1 MAETTAPK
9 KRGRPKGSGNKS
21 VMLPEE
27 RYMKRND
34 QEYGATEEYK
44 PGDNSRVIRHFMTLR
59 KLPEIDI
66 DDAKAVDDRV
76 WEYMEQCEADDV
88 KPTVE
93 GLAIALH
100 TTRNALCNWQN
111 GVYRKDSGHRDTIKS
126 AVQMINGITA
136 VNLYEGKTNP
146 AAGIF
151 LLKNNAG
158 YTDVQQLTVEAK
170 QQEFEERKM
179 SDVLEEYDDIPEAE

>member
-1 MAETTAPK
+1 MAEATAPK

-88 KPTVE
+88 KPTIE

-100 TTRNALCNWQN
+100 VSRATLCNWN
-111 GVYRKDSGHRDTIKS
+111 TGATRKESGHFDTIKS
-126 AVQMINGITA
+126 AVQMVNGITA

-170 QQEFEERKM
+170 QPEFEERKM
-179 SDVLEEYDDIPEAE
+179 SDVLEEYDDIPEVE